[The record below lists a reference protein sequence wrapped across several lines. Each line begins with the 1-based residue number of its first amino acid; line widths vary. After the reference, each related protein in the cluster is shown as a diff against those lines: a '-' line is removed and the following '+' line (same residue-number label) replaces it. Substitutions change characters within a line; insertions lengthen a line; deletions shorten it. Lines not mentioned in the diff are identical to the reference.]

1 MSLTNAEY
9 NQIMREYEKKQAY
22 DEREFI
28 VRRDSVYQNYPALK
42 EIDHKISNL
51 GVFYTKKYISGDLH
65 ARDEMHAE
73 LDRLNSEK
81 SKFLQENSLPDD
93 ILEKHYSCPDCED
106 TGFIGNKPCH
116 CFIQAEIDL
125 CFSQN
130 RLSDWFTEHTFD
142 NFCLDYYLKEPLEE
156 NSDISYYSM
165 AKHALEKAKSFAAN
179 IIEGNKKE
187 LNNIVLFG
195 ATGTGKTFLT
205 HCVAGE
211 LIRHEKSC
219 IYITSPQLFDI
230 MRDFSFNHENRNEF
244 NSLFSSDLLIIDD
257 LGAENTSNF
266 VISGLFRILNERSL
280 QKAPV
285 MISTNLS
292 LKELQSTYTERI
304 ISRLVGSSDFLQLA
318 ANDIRLQKKLEN

>member
-1 MSLTNAEY
+1 
-9 NQIMREYEKKQAY
+9 
-22 DEREFI
+22 
-28 VRRDSVYQNYPALK
+28 
-42 EIDHKISNL
+42 
-51 GVFYTKKYISGDLH
+51 
-65 ARDEMHAE
+65 
-73 LDRLNSEK
+73 
-81 SKFLQENSLPDD
+81 
-93 ILEKHYSCPDCED
+93 
-106 TGFIGNKPCH
+106 
-116 CFIQAEIDL
+116 
-125 CFSQN
+125 
-130 RLSDWFTEHTFD
+130 
-142 NFCLDYYLKEPLEE
+142 
-156 NSDISYYSM
+156 M

-230 MRDFSFNHENRNEF
+230 MRDFSFDHENRNEF